1 LAQVEL
7 RQVSKVYPGAIQAL
21 TDVNLAIADGEFL
34 VVVGPSGSGKSTLLR
49 LIAGLETP
57 TAGSIWIDDR
67 RADGLA
73 PHARDVAMVFQ
84 TPALYPHLTAFEN
97 VAFGL
102 RARGVA
108 AHEVRSRVSEAAERL
123 GLIALLERRPRAM
136 SGGQRQRV
144 ALARALARRAG
155 IILLDEPL
163 SNLDAPLRASARADL
178 VDLHRWTR
186 ATTVM
191 VTHDQAEALALG
203 DRIAVVGA
211 GRIAQVG
218 RPDDVYHRPASRFV
232 AEFIGSPPM
241 NILPSE
247 VAFEADSLRIRAS
260 GVEPVA
266 QLTVPRSTSWAVP
279 LLGLEPGPVLLGLHA
294 EHIRVGSSGDEPR
307 GTSELALSAR
317 VVLLEPLGHQTLAT
331 LEVAPG
337 LLIRVRLPGE
347 TTARVSDRLPIRLDL
362 ARAVWF
368 DARSGSLRS

>member
-7 RQVSKVYPGAIQAL
+7 RRVSKVYPGAIQAL
-21 TDVNLAIADGEFL
+21 SDVDLTIADGEFL

-57 TAGSIWIDDR
+57 TVGSIWIDSR
-67 RADGLA
+67 RADRLS
-73 PHARDVAMVFQ
+73 PHERDVAMVFQ

-102 RARGVA
+102 RARGVSRR
-108 AHEVRSRVSEAAERL
+108 EIRTRVSEAAARL
-123 GLIALLERRPRAM
+123 GLTELLERRPKAM

-144 ALARALARRAG
+144 ALGRALARRAG

-186 ATTVM
+186 ASTVM

-211 GRIAQVG
+211 GRLAQIG
-218 RPDDVYHRPASRFV
+218 RPDEMYHRPANRFV

-241 NILPSE
+241 NILPGE
-247 VAFEADSLRIRAS
+247 VEFEADSLRIRVL
-260 GVEPVA
+260 GVEPDGR
-266 QLTVPRSTSWAVP
+266 LTVPRSTAWAGP
-279 LLGLEPGPVLLGLHA
+279 LLGYEPGPVLLGLHA
-294 EHIRVGSSGDEPR
+294 EHIRTGSSAEEPAI
-307 GTSELALSAR
+307 GSELALSAR
-317 VVLLEPLGHQTLAT
+317 ILLLEPLGHQTLAT

-347 TTARVSDRLPIRLDL
+347 NGAKVNDRLPIRLDL